1 MFLAFGKWKQN
12 RSTRD
17 DPHTQDLGGS
27 AIVTG
32 NFYQKNDSATHY
44 AFGSPKADKL
54 YGKVYICYDCF
65 GSNRDESKDIAL
77 SGKEVICGNDIDCQ
91 KHHGSRFG
99 QALAAVDLNGDG
111 IDELIVGAP
120 FYSAEEKSDI
130 GKVVIYHNPKYTR
143 AVVFPGQQSS
153 SPSAELKFFQPKIPN
168 LEKGSRFGSAI
179 SNVGDLQNDGFQDF
193 VVGAPY
199 AGSEDGKGVVFVYRG
214 SKNLNDLLK
223 GI

>member
-1 MFLAFGKWKQN
+1 M
-12 RSTRD
+12 STKD
-17 DPHTQDLGGS
+17 DPHTFDLGGS

-32 NFYQKNDSATHY
+32 NFYQKTDAKTHY

-65 GSNRDESKDIAL
+65 GPNRDKDERKDIEL
-77 SGKEVICGNDIDCQ
+77 FGKDVICDNPNNCPE
-91 KHHGSRFG
+91 HHGSRFG
-99 QALAAVDLNGDG
+99 QSPAAVDLNGDG

-120 FYSAEEKSDI
+120 FYSAEETSDI

-143 AVVFPGQQSS
+143 AVIFPGQQSS
-153 SPSAELKFFQPKIPN
+153 SPSLELKFFQPKIPN

-199 AGSEDGKGVVFVYRG
+199 AGGENGKGVVFVYRG
-214 SKNLNDLLK
+214 SKDLNDLLK
-223 GI
+223 GDL